1 MNSKYLWWGVAGIIG
16 ILGFMFLGVVGITP
30 AMVDEGLESIRM
42 VDPNNPN
49 VKMGDAIDDAIHDFA
64 DVQIGIAPIPP

>member
-1 MNSKYLWWGVAGIIG
+1 MNSKYLWWGVAGIMG

-30 AMVDEGLESIRM
+30 AMVDEGLESIRV

-49 VKMGDAIDDAIHDFA
+49 MGDTIDDAIHDFA
-64 DVQIGIAPIPP
+64 DVQIGITPIIPP